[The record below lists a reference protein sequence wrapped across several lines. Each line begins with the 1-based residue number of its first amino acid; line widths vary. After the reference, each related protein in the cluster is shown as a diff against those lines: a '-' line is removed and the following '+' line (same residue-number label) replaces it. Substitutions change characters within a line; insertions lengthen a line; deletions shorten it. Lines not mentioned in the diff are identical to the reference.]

1 MRREFRRSQ
10 DDDLD
15 TKKILYITGAI
26 FVVAIILLAIVF
38 WVYSANWEEDYQE
51 IGQINSITEDYEETS
66 SSFGKNINEVQ
77 NEMESENTVTENNTV
92 DKIAINTSKIEEEVK
107 QENSNNNEE
116 QVEQENVKEEQETN
130 SEVTKEEETK
140 ETSKEVANPVFQKP
154 VEGEIIKPF
163 AKTNLVYSN
172 TLGEWIVH
180 NGIDIKADKTTV
192 VKASEAG
199 TVKSIKNDPR
209 YGLTIVIEH
218 SNQYTTVYS
227 NLLSAEFVVVG
238 EEVEQ
243 GQTIGTV
250 GNTATFEIAD
260 DPHLH
265 FEILYN
271 SEQVDPELYLK

>member
-140 ETSKEVANPVFQKP
+140 ETSKEVADPVFQKP
-154 VEGEIIKPF
+154 VEGERIKSF

-172 TLGEWIVH
+172 TLG
-180 NGIDIKADKTTV
+180 
-192 VKASEAG
+192 
-199 TVKSIKNDPR
+199 
-209 YGLTIVIEH
+209 
-218 SNQYTTVYS
+218 
-227 NLLSAEFVVVG
+227 
-238 EEVEQ
+238 
-243 GQTIGTV
+243 
-250 GNTATFEIAD
+250 
-260 DPHLH
+260 
-265 FEILYN
+265 
-271 SEQVDPELYLK
+271 